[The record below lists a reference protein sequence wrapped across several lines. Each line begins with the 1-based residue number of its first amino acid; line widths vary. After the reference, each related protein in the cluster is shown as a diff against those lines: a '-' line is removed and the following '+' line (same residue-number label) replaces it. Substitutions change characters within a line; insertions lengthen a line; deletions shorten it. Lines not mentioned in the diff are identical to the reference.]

1 MRKIKDGDMLSSENM
16 DKLLLNTLDNI
27 KKTIDQSFD
36 TDYAPVVAATQS
48 SKSSLSIEILSILN
62 FVYNELYTKATDAQR
77 ERSGNSGKLEA
88 ANI

>member
-36 TDYAPVVAATQS
+36 TDYAP
-48 SKSSLSIEILSILN
+48 
-62 FVYNELYTKATDAQR
+62 
-77 ERSGNSGKLEA
+77 
-88 ANI
+88 